1 MVYSLAYRRPGY
13 VSNVSDGSI
22 NGEEKQRSLDESIQ
36 SSSTCSMC
44 AGIPEALS
52 FDRIVA
58 GGTCPV
64 SFFLITRHLTSS
76 PTWHRCTCHI
86 DGVGCRCLSFVLN
99 RSNFTML
106 WFH

>member
-13 VSNVSDGSI
+13 VSNLSDTSI
-22 NGEEKQRSLDESIQ
+22 NGDEKQRSLDESIQ

-64 SFFLITRHLTSS
+64 SFFLITCHLASVLLGNAD
-76 PTWHRCTCHI
+76 PCHVGG
-86 DGVGCRCLSFVLN
+86 DGCQWSQFVLE
-99 RSNFTML
+99 SFKFTML
-106 WFH
+106 WLR